1 LIPKSFKQIKLG
13 VMQGRLLPKYKGRYQ
28 AHPFG
33 YWQDEFPIASELGLD
48 CIEFIFDYDSF
59 EENPLMTREGR
70 SEIEEMTQCT
80 GVEVRS
86 ICADF
91 FMDCPMHSKDK
102 SQADFSIEILRR
114 LIDACSKLGIK
125 DVVIP
130 CVDQSSIYE
139 DERTKRVLSA
149 IQSVIPLSEN
159 LDVRLC
165 LETDLPPGR
174 FFRLLKEL
182 DSDSVSVNYD
192 TGNSVSLGY
201 DFNEELAAYGNSITD
216 LHIKDRIYGGGS
228 VPLGEGGMNFE
239 EFFSCFSK
247 INFEGIMILQA
258 YRDDEGLK
266 IFTRQLEFLRETL
279 SNHY

>member
-1 LIPKSFKQIKLG
+1 MIPKSLKQTKLG
-13 VMQGRLLPKYKGRYQ
+13 VMQGRLLPKYKDRYQ
-28 AHPFG
+28 AHPCG
-33 YWQDEFPIASELGLD
+33 YWQDEFPIASKLGLD
-48 CIEFIFDYDSF
+48 CIEFIFDYDCF
-59 EENPLMTREGR
+59 EENPLLTIGGR
-70 SEIEEMTQCT
+70 SEIKKMTQCT

-91 FMDCPMHSKDK
+91 FMDCPLHVSDK
-102 SQADFSIEILRR
+102 SQAAFSLEILRR
-114 LIDACSKLGIK
+114 LMKASSKLGIK

-139 DERTKRVLSA
+139 DERTKRFLSA

-159 LDVRLC
+159 LEVRLC

-182 DSDSVSVNYD
+182 DSDYVSVNYD
-192 TGNSVSLGY
+192 TGNSASLGY
-201 DFNEELAAYGNSITD
+201 DFKKELAAYGNSITD
-216 LHIKDRIYGGGS
+216 LHIKDRTYGGGS
-228 VPLGEGGMNFE
+228 VPLGEGSMNFE

-258 YRDDEGLK
+258 YRDDEGLE
-266 IFTRQLEFLRETL
+266 IFTRQLKFLKETL
-279 SNHY
+279 SHHY

>member
-1 LIPKSFKQIKLG
+1 MIPKSFKQIKLG

-33 YWQDEFPIASELGLD
+33 YWQDEFPIADEIGLD

-59 EENPLMTREGR
+59 EENPLMTTRGR
-70 SEIEEMTQCT
+70 SEIKEMTQCT

-91 FMDCPMHSKDK
+91 FMDRPLHSKDK
-102 SQADFSIEILRR
+102 SQAAFSLEILLR
-114 LIDACSKLGIK
+114 LMEACNKLGIK

-130 CVDQSSIYE
+130 CVDQSSIY
-139 DERTKRVLSA
+139 DEEKNKRFLSA
-149 IQSVIPLSEN
+149 IKSVTTLSES
-159 LDVRLC
+159 LEVRLC
-165 LETDLPPGR
+165 LETDLPPDR
-174 FFRLLKEL
+174 FFRLIKEL
-182 DSDSVSVNYD
+182 DSDSISVNYD

-201 DFNEELAAYGNSITD
+201 DFKEELAAYGNSITD
-216 LHIKDRIYGGGS
+216 LHIKDRTYGGGS

-239 EFFSCFSK
+239 EFFSSFSK

-258 YRDDEGLK
+258 YRDDEGLE
-266 IFTRQLEFLRETL
+266 IFTRQFKFLKETL
-279 SNHY
+279 SHHY